1 MCDSQIYN
9 CFCSDG
15 HLELHTLSLLPSQ
28 RQVVF
33 KGDRLPFHC
42 TAALVDKM
50 TTIHWRHNGQ
60 LVTSDPEMGVQL
72 EGSVLHDCTF
82 ITRYLNSKC
91 SLSVYFNFSAKA
103 FMIHLLSISMGIF
116 EQVIQTL
123 QYIVVVVMSCLYTPS
138 SELILFNVHV
148 EAKGE
153 WECVVSTGRGNTS
166 RSVEIV
172 VLENSASFCP
182 EEKVVNNRGE
192 FRLAADTII
201 GICST

>member
-1 MCDSQIYN
+1 MCDGQIYN

-60 LVTSDPEMGVQL
+60 LVTTDPEMGVQL
-72 EGSVLHDCTF
+72 ESSVLHDCTF
-82 ITRYLNSKC
+82 ITRYLNLKC

-103 FMIHLLSISMGIF
+103 FFNSFIINFNGNLQAGYTDIAVYCGCCNELSLLF
-116 EQVIQTL
+116 H
-123 QYIVVVVMSCLYTPS
+123 P
-138 SELILFNVHV
+138 
-148 EAKGE
+148 
-153 WECVVSTGRGNTS
+153 
-166 RSVEIV
+166 
-172 VLENSASFCP
+172 
-182 EEKVVNNRGE
+182 VN
-192 FRLAADTII
+192 
-201 GICST
+201 